1 LNPQGGKKLTP
12 NISETLSSD
21 ALKPI
26 QASLIFNPS
35 AGWHI
40 STPDLLQM
48 IVLEMQSI
56 KIVPEVFVAQP
67 GIDLEEVARDAIRR
81 GISTIIVSGGDGT
94 IDSVMRALVATP
106 AVLGIIPSGT
116 QNNTARS
123 LGIPLD
129 DLSQA
134 VRILRFGRKL
144 KVDVGLAHCNN
155 QRQWFLETASV
166 GLMSALY
173 PAADGIQHGEL
184 GKIGDFLATLIRSK
198 PARMHMILDHG
209 HQEFDTLAHLVL
221 VSNMPYIGKQF
232 QPASDISFDDSLLD
246 LFVYANLNKLE
257 LIEYAVEATSRIHE
271 DPRILHFR
279 VSNAMIES
287 DPKMPVMVDGMI
299 LGEDTLHV
307 SRQRQA
313 LSVMAGEAASS
324 NLIAR
329 SEAIIKENHE
339 E

>member
-1 LNPQGGKKLTP
+1 
-12 NISETLSSD
+12 
-21 ALKPI
+21 
-26 QASLIFNPS
+26 
-35 AGWHI
+35 
-40 STPDLLQM
+40 
-48 IVLEMQSI
+48 
-56 KIVPEVFVAQP
+56 
-67 GIDLEEVARDAIRR
+67 
-81 GISTIIVSGGDGT
+81 
-94 IDSVMRALVATP
+94 
-106 AVLGIIPSGT
+106 
-116 QNNTARS
+116 
-123 LGIPLD
+123 
-129 DLSQA
+129 
-134 VRILRFGRKL
+134 
-144 KVDVGLAHCNN
+144 
-155 QRQWFLETASV
+155 
-166 GLMSALY
+166 
-173 PAADGIQHGEL
+173 
-184 GKIGDFLATLIRSK
+184 
-198 PARMHMILDHG
+198 MILDHG

-257 LIEYAVEATSRIHE
+257 LIEYAVEATSRIPE

-279 VSNAMIES
+279 VSNAVIES

-307 SRQRQA
+307 SLQRQA

>member
-1 LNPQGGKKLTP
+1 MTP

-94 IDSVMRALVATP
+94 TDSVMRALVATP

-155 QRQWFLETASV
+155 QRKWFLETASV

-184 GKIGDFLATLIRSK
+184 VKIGDFLATLIRSK

-257 LIEYAVEATSRIHE
+257 LIEYAVEATSRIPE

-279 VSNAMIES
+279 VSNAVIES

-307 SRQRQA
+307 SLQRQA

-329 SEAIIKENHE
+329 SEAILKENHE